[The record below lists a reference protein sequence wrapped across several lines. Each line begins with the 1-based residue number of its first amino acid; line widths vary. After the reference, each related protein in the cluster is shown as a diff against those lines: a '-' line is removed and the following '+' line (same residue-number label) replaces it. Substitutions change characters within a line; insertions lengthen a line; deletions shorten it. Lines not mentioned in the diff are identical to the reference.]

1 MLVDGNASIVDFDF
15 HPLTPEGRADDI
27 NAGAA
32 VPIVI
37 GDDVFVGMDALVM
50 KGVPICGGPIGG
62 GAMVSAGSV
71 RTQDVPRAIG
81 AGNPAMVMREL

>member
-1 MLVDGNASIVDFDF
+1 MFDF
-15 HPLTPEGRADDI
+15 GFRPLLPEGHAENI

-32 VPIVI
+32 APIVI
-37 GDDVFVGMDALVM
+37 EDDVFVGMDALVM

-62 GAMVSAGSV
+62 GAMVGAGSV